1 MADYVI
7 KRLSQGL
14 LLIVVVS
21 MLVFAMMDMMPGDP
35 VELLTD
41 RKVSEEVKDRMR
53 AHNTGW
59 ICPCIKGI

>member
-35 VELLTD
+35 V
-41 RKVSEEVKDRMR
+41 
-53 AHNTGW
+53 
-59 ICPCIKGI
+59 